1 MAREEHRITGEN
13 VTDYCNSH
21 GGRSRQCLT
30 KIFPHAE
37 RIAVPQ
43 LNGAVEIRRP
53 SVRGTILVVVL
64 QVECYSGA
72 KADERPVRF
81 RLDDR
86 VFFIEEVLD
95 QWYGPDD
102 TFFKVRADD
111 GNLYILRRDQSIPEG
126 TWSLTS
132 FRRLEREEK
141 SP

>member
-1 MAREEHRITGEN
+1 MPDEN
-13 VTDYCNSH
+13 LSSCGKNCRPPTQ
-21 GGRSRQCLT
+21 RSSRNQASL
-30 KIFPHAE
+30 
-37 RIAVPQ
+37 
-43 LNGAVEIRRP
+43 RP
-53 SVRGTILVVVL
+53 RDNLRGTILVVVL

-132 FRRLEREEK
+132 FRRLAREEK

>member
-1 MAREEHRITGEN
+1 ML
-13 VTDYCNSH
+13 SM
-21 GGRSRQCLT
+21 
-30 KIFPHAE
+30 
-37 RIAVPQ
+37 
-43 LNGAVEIRRP
+43 
-53 SVRGTILVVVL
+53 VL

-81 RLDDR
+81 RLDDT